1 MDFITDAIAVLKYFG
16 FDNPGAAGGWIVAA
30 MSVAFMLWRINIM
43 DKRMDMYADKVAE
56 VIKAQQE
63 EWRKLVSR
71 NDDMTYDM
79 LETSTKTMTALTEKV
94 NTLQLILLQ
103 SGKK

>member
-30 MSVAFMLWRINIM
+30 MSVVFNLWRINIM
-43 DKRMDMYADKVAE
+43 DKSMDRYADKVAE

-71 NDDMTYDM
+71 KDDMTYDM
-79 LETSTKTMTALTEKV
+79 LETSTKTLTVLTEKV
-94 NTLQLILLQ
+94 NTLELILLQ
-103 SGKK
+103 NGKK